1 MRVVRSEPNTGVAAD
16 ARKSWFYAINDWS
29 CRSSAGTPSTY
40 ADLCRFQ
47 CPAQHGGQRHSSM
60 MRPSRVGW
68 RVRRQA
74 AFSPI
79 ELRSGSIGGDS
90 APQSTQ
96 W

>member
-1 MRVVRSEPNTGVAAD
+1 MAASAS
-16 ARKSWFYAINDWS
+16 ARNRWFFASNDWS
-29 CRSSAGTPSTY
+29 GAADKTQQRRRY
-40 ADLCRFQ
+40 ADLWRFQ
-47 CPAQHGGQRHSSM
+47 WVAQQGGQRHSRSI
-60 MRPSRVGW
+60 RPSRVGW

-79 ELRSGSIGGDS
+79 ELRSGSVGGDN